1 MSTARHLRLG
11 ILAAALATGFAIT
24 VAAPAANA
32 TVSVNNCTFSFG
44 PTRLAADCYD
54 NDNSAWYLRIAC
66 EDARGHDHM
75 VNGQLRN
82 GSGISIAQCPVNT
95 TLGNGATIVNL

>member
-1 MSTARHLRLG
+1 MSIARNLRRG
-11 ILAAALATGFAIT
+11 VLAAALATGFAIT

-32 TVSVNNCTFSFG
+32 TVSINNCTFSWG

-54 NDNSAWYLRIAC
+54 NDNSAWYLQIYC
-66 EDARGHDHM
+66 EDARGHLHT
-75 VNGQLRN
+75 VGGTIRN
-82 GSGISIAQCPVNT
+82 GSGISIAQCGPNT